1 MTKITPEH
9 LSRGAIVYIR
19 QSTPG
24 QVANNL
30 ESKRRQYGLADRAR
44 QLGWQQVTLIDDDQG
59 HSGSGTAR
67 AGFDK
72 LLVVVAAEQ
81 VGAVLSIEASR
92 LARNGRDWHTLL
104 EFCGFVGTLII
115 DEDGVYDPRHPND
128 RLLLGLK
135 GTMSEMELAVLR
147 QRAHE
152 AMKLKAARGELFM
165 TVAVGYRKVANEDR
179 IEKEPDRRVQQAI
192 ELVFKKFDELQ
203 SGRQVHRWLRQENI
217 SVPTIAYGPGG
228 RHVVWKLPTYTRI
241 HSMLSNP
248 IYAGAYSWGRST
260 HRVRIE
266 EGRKRITHG
275 HRRTRAEWPVF
286 IADHHEGYISWEQY
300 ERNQRVMADNANSKR
315 LIARGSIRGGSTLL
329 NGLLRCG
336 HCGRKLSVGYGKG
349 CSRYYCHGKT
359 HMHGGK
365 LCISFGALRVD
376 ESVSAEVLRQ
386 IQPMGVEAALGA
398 IEARESK
405 ADDVRRQVELALEQ
419 ARYESNRAQRQY
431 HAVDPENRIVA
442 AELERLW
449 NERLLVVRELETKLQ
464 QVDTQQRLPPLSEEE
479 RAQLMTLGADL
490 ERAWNHPAATAQTRK
505 RILRTVITEIVARL
519 EGNEVHLVL
528 HWQGGDHSELKVRKP
543 RNGEHRWA
551 LDATTTD
558 IIRELARLM
567 PDMSIAALLNRAGKR
582 TGQDNTWTESR
593 VRAFRSDHGIAV
605 YREGERAER
614 GELNLLQAAAALGTC
629 QMTVLRLIRKGTLE
643 GRQVCKGAPW
653 VIEASAVAAL
663 KRSLPVTGRGRP
675 LTANPDQ
682 KSLEF

>member
-9 LSRGAIVYIR
+9 LSRNAIIYIR

-44 QLGWQQVTLIDDDQG
+44 QLGWQEVTVIDDDQG
-59 HSGSGTAR
+59 HSGSGMAR
-67 AGFDK
+67 AGFEK
-72 LLVVVAAEQ
+72 LLVAVAAGQ
-81 VGAVLSIEASR
+81 VGTVVSIEASR

-135 GTMSEMELAVLR
+135 GTMSEMELSVLR

-152 AMKLKAARGELFM
+152 AQKLKATRGELFM

-203 SGRQVHRWLRQENI
+203 SARQVHRWLRQENI
-217 SVPTIAYGPGG
+217 SLPTIAYGPEG
-228 RHVVWKLPTYTRI
+228 RHVIWKLPTYTRI
-241 HSMLSNP
+241 HSMLTNP

-266 EGRKRITHG
+266 EGRKRISRG
-275 HRRTRAEWPVF
+275 HRRARAEWPVF

-300 ERNQRVMADNANSKR
+300 ERNQRVMVDNANSKR
-315 LIARGSIRGGSTLL
+315 LTARGSIRRGSTLL

-349 CSRYYCHGKT
+349 SSRYYCHGRT
-359 HMHGGK
+359 HLHGGK

-386 IQPMGVEAALGA
+386 IQPMGVEAALSA
-398 IEARESK
+398 IEARESETN
-405 ADDVRRQVELALEQ
+405 DVRRQVELALEQ
-419 ARYESNRAQRQY
+419 AGYESNRAQRQY

-449 NERLLVVRELETKLQ
+449 NERLLVVRQLETKLQ
-464 QVDTQQRLPPLSEEE
+464 QIDTQHLAPLSQEE
-479 RAQLMTLGADL
+479 RAQLLALGSDL
-490 ERAWNHPAATAQTRK
+490 ERAWKHPAATAETRK
-505 RILRTVITEIVARL
+505 RILRAVIIEIVARL

-528 HWQGGDHSELKVRKP
+528 HWQGGDHSELKVHKP
-543 RNGEHRWA
+543 RNGEHRWT

-567 PDMSIAALLNRAGKR
+567 PDLKIAALLNRAGKR
-582 TGQDNTWTESR
+582 TGQDNTWTEPR
-593 VRAFRSDHGIAV
+593 VRAFRNDHGIAV

-614 GELNLLQAAAALGTC
+614 GELTLLEAAAALGTC
-629 QMTVLRLIRKGTLE
+629 QMTVLRLIRKGSLDA
-643 GRQVCKGAPW
+643 RQVCKGAPW
-653 VIEASAVAAL
+653 VIRASALADL
-663 KRSLPVTGRGRP
+663 KLSGIGRRRP

-682 KSLEF
+682 KNLQF

>member
-9 LSRGAIVYIR
+9 LSRNAIVYIR

-44 QLGWQQVTLIDDDQG
+44 QLGWQEVTVIDDDQG
-59 HSGSGTAR
+59 HSGSGMAR
-67 AGFDK
+67 AGFEK
-72 LLVVVAAEQ
+72 LLVAVAAGQ
-81 VGAVLSIEASR
+81 VGTVVSIEASR

-135 GTMSEMELAVLR
+135 GTMSEMELSVLR

-152 AMKLKAARGELFM
+152 AQKLKATRGELFM

-203 SGRQVHRWLRQENI
+203 SARQVHRWLRQENI
-217 SVPTIAYGPGG
+217 SLPTIAYGPEG
-228 RHVVWKLPTYTRI
+228 RHVIWKLPTYTRI
-241 HSMLSNP
+241 HSMLTNP

-266 EGRKRITHG
+266 QGRKRISRG
-275 HRRTRAEWPVF
+275 HRRARAEWPVF

-315 LIARGSIRGGSTLL
+315 LTARGSIRRGSTLL

-349 CSRYYCHGKT
+349 SSRYYCHGRT
-359 HMHGGK
+359 HLHGGK

-386 IQPMGVEAALGA
+386 IQPMGVEAALSA
-398 IEARESK
+398 IEARESETN
-405 ADDVRRQVELALEQ
+405 DVRRQVELALEQ

-449 NERLLVVRELETKLQ
+449 NERLLVVRQLETKLQ
-464 QVDTQQRLPPLSEEE
+464 QVDTQHLPPLSQEE
-479 RAQLMTLGADL
+479 RAQLLALGSDL
-490 ERAWNHPAATAQTRK
+490 ERAWNHPAATAETRK
-505 RILRTVITEIVARL
+505 RILRAVIIEIVACL

-528 HWQGGDHSELKVRKP
+528 HWQGGDHSELKVHKP
-543 RNGEHRWA
+543 RNGEHRWT

-558 IIRELARLM
+558 IIRELARQM
-567 PDMSIAALLNRAGKR
+567 PDLKIAALLNRAGKR
-582 TGQDNTWTESR
+582 TGQDNTWTEPR
-593 VRAFRSDHGIAV
+593 VRAFRNDHGIAV

-614 GELNLLQAAAALGTC
+614 GELTLLEAAAALGTC
-629 QMTVLRLIRKGTLE
+629 QMTVLRLIRKGSLDA
-643 GRQVCKGAPW
+643 RQVCKGAPW
-653 VIEASAVAAL
+653 VIRASALVDL
-663 KRSLPVTGRGRP
+663 KLSGIGRRRP